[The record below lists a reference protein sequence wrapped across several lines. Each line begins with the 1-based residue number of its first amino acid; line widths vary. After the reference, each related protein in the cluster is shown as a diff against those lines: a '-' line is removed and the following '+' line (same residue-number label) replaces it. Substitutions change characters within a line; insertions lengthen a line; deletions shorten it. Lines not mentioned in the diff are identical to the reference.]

1 MYNLFLYFIYTLFS
15 EPIISSIK
23 KLEENIMYNEIM
35 YKAMEKARKEKMSRL
50 TEKEKNFFERII
62 PELSEE
68 GTSLFFPDIIAL
80 IFV

>member
-1 MYNLFLYFIYTLFS
+1 
-15 EPIISSIK
+15 
-23 KLEENIMYNEIM
+23 M
-35 YKAMEKARKEKMSRL
+35 YKNTMYKEIEKARKERMNWL
-50 TEKEKNFFERII
+50 TKKEKNFFEQII